1 MKEILTIIGQ
11 NWFTNILGIVGGSL
25 GIWTFIDSYL
35 IRFAPRI
42 YIGTKVIIDTKQGP
56 HREDLESIICSL
68 ELCNHR
74 KRYGV
79 IYDFAV
85 RVYKADEINSDN
97 AIYYASQLVNKIP
110 INVDELKNQEYDLFN
125 PLTILPESNS
135 SVNLVLGEVLHRS
148 KMNISKYSNYY
159 LEAYYQKKPEGKWYF
174 IDKLYLYNKGQY
186 SNSTS
191 QYIQFSVLN
200 TDATREKLNK
210 RIKPQKTN
218 LYMGASHKHLSGKW
232 IRYRYLIFFRPLRR
246 IRDLFYSIPFYGSF
260 ILSFVIDRFIKIPVI
275 KKYGKNITKA
285 NITFGSPKEK
295 PITEAAFNQ
304 IYIYLDELITE
315 INDDANENALIS
327 LERKDSYIILSRYK
341 LSIKF
346 YMSGDRSIYV
356 QELNAQYGS
365 RVTYSLSLENAIW
378 GKNYWKLKNYGF
390 ISLQSFSVKV
400 LDTFIIHSN
409 Y

>member
-35 IRFAPRI
+35 IRFNPRI
-42 YIGTKVIIDTKQGP
+42 YIGTKVIINTNKAP
-56 HREDLESIICSL
+56 LREDLESIICSL

-85 RVYKADEINSDN
+85 RVYKADEINPDN

-110 INVDELKNQEYDLFN
+110 INIDELKDQEYDLFN

-135 SVNLVLGEVLHRS
+135 SVNLVLGEVLNRS
-148 KMNISKYSNYY
+148 KMNISKSSNYY

-174 IDKLYLYNKGQY
+174 IDKLYLYNKGLY
-186 SNSTS
+186 SNLTS

-200 TDATREKLNK
+200 THTTREKLNK
-210 RIKPQKTN
+210 KIKPQKTN
-218 LYMGASHKHLSGKW
+218 LYEGASHKHLSGKL
-232 IRYRYLIFFRPLRR
+232 IRYRYLFFFRPLSR
-246 IRDLFYSIPFYGSF
+246 IKDIFYSIPFYANFLISF
-260 ILSFVIDRFIKIPVI
+260 LIDKFIKIPII
-275 KKYGKNITKA
+275 KKYGENITKA
-285 NITFGSPKEK
+285 KFTFGSPEER

-304 IYIYLDELITE
+304 IYSELDKLIKE
-315 INDDANENALIS
+315 INVNANKNALIS
-327 LERKDSYIILSRYK
+327 LEKKDSYIFLSRHK

-346 YMSGDRSIYV
+346 YISGDRSIHV
-356 QELNAQYGS
+356 QELNAQFGS
-365 RVTYSLSLENAIW
+365 RLAYSLSLEKAIF
-378 GKNYWKLKNYGF
+378 GKNYWKLENYGF
-390 ISLQSFSVKV
+390 VSLKTFSVKV
-400 LDTFIIHSN
+400 LDSFIIHSN

>member
-1 MKEILTIIGQ
+1 MNEILSTIGQ

-35 IRFAPRI
+35 IRFVPKI
-42 YIGTKVIIDTKQGP
+42 YIGTKVVIESKQT
-56 HREDLESIICSL
+56 HHKEDLESIICSL

-79 IYDFAV
+79 IYDFAI

-110 INVDELKNQEYDLFN
+110 INIDELTNQEYELFN
-125 PLTILPESNS
+125 PITILPESNS
-135 SVNLVLGEVLHRS
+135 SVNLVLGEVLNRS
-148 KMNISKYSNYY
+148 KMSISKSSDYY
-159 LEAYYQKKPEGKWYF
+159 LEAYYQKKPEGKWFF

-191 QYIQFSVLN
+191 KYIQFSVLN
-200 TDATREKLNK
+200 TNITREKLNRK
-210 RIKPQKTN
+210 IRPQKTN
-218 LYMGASHKHLSGKW
+218 LYLGASQKHLSGKW
-232 IRYRYLIFFRPLRR
+232 IRYRYLIFYRPLKGV
-246 IRDLFYSIPFYGSF
+246 RDLFYSVPFYTCF
-260 ILSFVIDRFIKIPVI
+260 VLSFGIDKFVRIPII
-275 KKYGKNITKA
+275 KKYGKNIIKT

-295 PITEAAFNQ
+295 PVTEAAFNQ
-304 IYIYLDELITE
+304 IYLELNKLITK
-315 INDDANENALIS
+315 INEGANKVALIS
-327 LERKDSYIILSRYK
+327 LEKKDSYIILSRHK

-356 QELNAQYGS
+356 QELNAQFGS
-365 RVTYSLSLENAIW
+365 RFTYSLSQENAIW
-378 GKNYWKLKNYGF
+378 SKKYWKLKNYGF
-390 ISLQSFSVKV
+390 ISIKSFSVKV
-400 LDTFIIHSN
+400 LDAFIIHSN

>member
-1 MKEILTIIGQ
+1 MNEILTTIGQ

-35 IRFAPRI
+35 IRFVPKI
-42 YIGTKVIIDTKQGP
+42 YIGTKIIIDTKQTL

-85 RVYKADEINSDN
+85 RVYKADEINSEN

-110 INVDELKNQEYDLFN
+110 INVDDLKNQEYELFN
-125 PLTILPESNS
+125 PITILPESNS
-135 SVNLVLGEVLHRS
+135 SVNLVLGEVLNRS
-148 KMNISKYSNYY
+148 KMGMSKSSNYY

-174 IDKLYLYNKGQY
+174 VDKLYLYNKGQY
-186 SNSTS
+186 SQSTS
-191 QYIQFSVLN
+191 QFIQFSVLN
-200 TDATREKLNK
+200 TNATREKLNK
-210 RIKPQKTN
+210 KIRPQKTD
-218 LYMGASHKHLSGKW
+218 LYLGASHKHLSGKW
-232 IRYRYLIFFRPLRR
+232 IKYKYLIFYRPLRG
-246 IRDLFYSIPFYGSF
+246 IKDLFYSLPFYTNF
-260 ILSFVIDRFIKIPVI
+260 ALSLVIDKFIRIPII

-285 NITFGSPKEK
+285 NITIGSPKEK
-295 PITEAAFNQ
+295 PITETAFNQ
-304 IYIYLDELITE
+304 IYLELDNLITK
-315 INDDANENALIS
+315 INDGANTNALIS
-327 LERKDSYIILSRYK
+327 LEKKDSYIILSRYK

-356 QELNAQYGS
+356 QELNAQFGS
-365 RVTYSLSLENAIW
+365 RLTYSLSLENAIW

-390 ISLQSFSVKV
+390 ISIKSFSVKV
-400 LDTFIIHSN
+400 LDAFIIHSN

>member
-1 MKEILTIIGQ
+1 MNEILTTIGQ
-11 NWFTNILGIVGGSL
+11 NWFTNILGTVGGSL

-35 IRFAPRI
+35 IRFVPKI
-42 YIGTKVIIDTKQGP
+42 YIGTKVIIDTKQTP

-110 INVDELKNQEYDLFN
+110 INVDELKNQEYELFN
-125 PLTILPESNS
+125 PITILPESNS
-135 SVNLVLGEVLHRS
+135 SVNLVLGEVLNRS
-148 KMNISKYSNYY
+148 KMHISKSSNYY

-186 SNSTS
+186 SQSTS

-200 TDATREKLNK
+200 TNATREKLNK
-210 RIKPQKTN
+210 KIRPQKTN
-218 LYMGASHKHLSGKW
+218 LYLGASHKHLSGKW
-232 IRYRYLIFFRPLRR
+232 IRYRYLIFYRPLRR
-246 IRDLFYSIPFYGSF
+246 IKDLFYSVPFYTNF
-260 ILSFVIDRFIKIPVI
+260 ALSFVIDKFIRIPII

-285 NITFGSPKEK
+285 NITIGSPKNRI
-295 PITEAAFNQ
+295 ITENAFEE
-304 IYIYLDELITE
+304 IYAELGNLVSK
-315 INDDANENALIS
+315 INNGANKEAKIS
-327 LERKDSYIILSRYK
+327 LEKRDKEIILSRYK
-341 LSIKF
+341 LAIKF
-346 YMSGDRSIYV
+346 YIPGDQWITV
-356 QELNAQYGS
+356 QDLNTQFGS
-365 RVTYSLSLENAIW
+365 RMTYNLSLEKAIW
-378 GKNYWKLKNYGF
+378 NKNYWKLKNYGF
-390 ISLQSFSVKV
+390 ISIKSFSVKV
-400 LDTFIIHSN
+400 VDAFIIHSN